1 MWVAIIL
8 ACLLSFV
15 AVCNFLESRTLP
27 NPALSSEEIGSREI
41 YQVVISES
49 LLLEMVEKSQARI
62 PNETGGVI
70 VGKYDGGTVII
81 KAISDQG
88 PNALVTPISFLRDG
102 VYSQQFLIDKTM
114 EDPSILYVGEWHS
127 HPSGQESP
135 SQKDIK
141 GMVEVANSPDYRTSH
156 PILVVVAVTE
166 EKTLIT
172 FTCIAPD
179 GRAWFLDICD
189 REKCLF
195 PGGKK

>member
-8 ACLLSFV
+8 DCLLSFV
-15 AVCNFLESRTLP
+15 AVCNFLENRTP
-27 NPALSSEEIGSREI
+27 SNPALSSEDVDSREI

-49 LLLEMVEKSQARI
+49 LLLEMVEKSKAKL

-70 VGKYDGGTVII
+70 VGKYDRHKVFI

-88 PNALVTPISFLRDG
+88 PNALATPVSFLRDG

-114 EDPSILYVGEWHS
+114 EDPSVLYVGEWHS
-127 HPSGQESP
+127 HPSEQESP

-141 GMVEVANSPDYRTSH
+141 GMIEIANSPDYRTSH
-156 PILVVVAVTE
+156 PILVVVAIAE

-179 GRAWFLDICD
+179 GRVWFVDICD